1 MTDVIFS
8 GSKSRSPL
16 NMAYVSLVF
25 DNTDHYLNV
34 PYTEIVVTRK
44 VYRSGENEYYL
55 NQDKCRLKDIQD
67 LFLDSGMGRYAFNII
82 SQGEVGKII
91 SDSPLDRRVIF
102 EEAAGVLKYKKRKD
116 EALRKLEKTN
126 DNQQE
131 IEDIIKELE
140 TQLTPLKE
148 ESAKAK
154 EYLSIKE
161 KLEKTEIALV
171 ANDLEVLNKSYQEQK
186 QKIAD
191 LNTEI
196 STCQTTNTNND
207 LSLESDKKAKEEL
220 SLKIN
225 NLQQD
230 YYL

>member
-1 MTDVIFS
+1 M
-8 GSKSRSPL
+8 
-16 NMAYVSLVF
+16 
-25 DNTDHYLNV
+25 
-34 PYTEIVVTRK
+34 
-44 VYRSGENEYYL
+44 
-55 NQDKCRLKDIQD
+55 
-67 LFLDSGMGRYAFNII
+67 
-82 SQGEVGKII
+82 
-91 SDSPLDRRVIF
+91 
-102 EEAAGVLKYKKRKD
+102 
-116 EALRKLEKTN
+116 RKLEKTN
-126 DNQQE
+126 DNLVRV
-131 IEDIIKELE
+131 EDIIKELE

-196 STCQTTNTNND
+196 LTCQTTNTNND

-225 NLQQD
+225 NLQQELLSLTKEEERLNGEKNILKERSKYD
-230 YYL
+230 KEDGRVLENALYLKEQRFKVKKFNNSLRDMFILF